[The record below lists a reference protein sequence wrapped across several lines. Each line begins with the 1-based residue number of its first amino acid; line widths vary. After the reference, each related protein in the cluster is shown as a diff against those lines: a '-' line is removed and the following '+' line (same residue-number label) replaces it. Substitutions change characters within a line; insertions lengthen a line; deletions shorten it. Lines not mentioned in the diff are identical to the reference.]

1 MLTKHSFCIAPHA
14 LTLAWVVFAFLVGYC
29 GYVLLSEVVQCDR
42 SPTVYY
48 HIPLQYVNTAP

>member
-1 MLTKHSFCIAPHA
+1 MLTKHCFCIAPHA
-14 LTLAWVVFAFLVGYC
+14 ESLCSRLAFLVGYC